1 MKVNFTQKDLAPAL
15 STLAQACSRDKNS
28 AKVLANVKIEAK
40 DVVEMTTT
48 DNSVSCKLQVPAKIQ
63 QAGATTVNATR
74 FNSIVSTLDDD
85 TELEISMGNSTSH
98 MQLKWAKSIYK
109 LATIDVEQFPQIKG
123 QEQDGII
130 LPGPV
135 LRQLIG
141 RTWFATDNASHHLQ
155 TFRSGLRFEL
165 TRDTTRSVATDGR
178 LLSVTDIDISNP
190 DQDDGPKE
198 MTVIV
203 PHQAVRLMAKTFG
216 QSPSV
221 KVSHED
227 GQIIVSDDNIS
238 LAARLLPSEYPQYEQ
253 LLDQD
258 KILTSIETDR
268 QRLAQTISRVS
279 HLSSGQINY
288 HKILL
293 ATKDQTVHVSTWSKE
308 LGEAEETVVARI
320 EGPAQSFSLNSA
332 QLKGALLSMDSSEVR
347 LQLGEG
353 KKPIILH
360 PAEDQS
366 HLVVLSQYS

>member
-1 MKVNFTQKDLAPAL
+1 
-15 STLAQACSRDKNS
+15 
-28 AKVLANVKIEAK
+28 
-40 DVVEMTTT
+40 
-48 DNSVSCKLQVPAKIQ
+48 
-63 QAGATTVNATR
+63 
-74 FNSIVSTLDDD
+74 
-85 TELEISMGNSTSH
+85 
-98 MQLKWAKSIYK
+98 
-109 LATIDVEQFPQIKG
+109 
-123 QEQDGII
+123 
-130 LPGPV
+130 
-135 LRQLIG
+135 
-141 RTWFATDNASHHLQ
+141 
-155 TFRSGLRFEL
+155 
-165 TRDTTRSVATDGR
+165 
-178 LLSVTDIDISNP
+178 
-190 DQDDGPKE
+190 
-198 MTVIV
+198 
-203 PHQAVRLMAKTFG
+203 MAKTFG

-258 KILTSIETDR
+258 KILTSIETDH